1 MGPMTRSELTDRVV
15 TAMAKIFSRTGRA
28 VLASVVDP
36 IARALLRLGV
46 TPNMVTVAGTVGVVL
61 GSIILGARGYLVA
74 GALVVTF
81 FALTDMLDGT
91 MARMRPRT
99 SNFGA
104 LLDSSMDRIADGA
117 VFGAVIFYLYGQD
130 NPYNG
135 IVAGT
140 ISLAAGQV
148 VSYVKARAQS
158 LGLDGD
164 VGIAER
170 LERLIIVG
178 VGGLISGFGAD
189 WGLPAALWFLA
200 VLSVVTIF
208 QRLIHAART
217 EKAPA
222 A

>member
-1 MGPMTRSELTDRVV
+1 
-15 TAMAKIFSRTGRA
+15 MAKIFSNTGRV
-28 VLASVVDP
+28 VLAHVVDP
-36 IARALLRLGV
+36 VARFLLRHGI
-46 TPNMVTVAGTVGVVL
+46 TPNVVTVAGTVGAVSGAL
-61 GSIILGARGYLVA
+61 ILGARGYLVA

-81 FALTDMLDGT
+81 FALTDVLDGT
-91 MARMRPRT
+91 MARIRGG
-99 SNFGA
+99 SSKFGA
-104 LLDSSMDRIADGA
+104 LLDSSMDRIADAA
-117 VFGAVIFYLYGQD
+117 VFGAVAYYLYGQD

-135 IVAGT
+135 MVAA
-140 ISLAAGQV
+140 IICLSAGQV

-170 LERLIIVG
+170 LERLVIVG

-189 WGLPAALWFLA
+189 WGLPATLWFLA
-200 VLSVVTIF
+200 ALSVVTVF

-217 EKAPA
+217 EKVPA